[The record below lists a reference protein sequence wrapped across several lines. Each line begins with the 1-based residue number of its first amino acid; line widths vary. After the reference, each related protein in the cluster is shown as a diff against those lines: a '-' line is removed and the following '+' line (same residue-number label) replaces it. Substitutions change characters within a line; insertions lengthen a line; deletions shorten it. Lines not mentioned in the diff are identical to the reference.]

1 VEERAAQA
9 GEEPPL
15 LLLKGVHRHYQMGE
29 QTVAALAGI
38 DLAIRAGQFVA
49 IVGQSGSGKSTLLN
63 LLGCLDRPS
72 AGQYHVAGH
81 DTGAMTHDGLAA
93 VRRHTFGFVF
103 QGYNLLARLSARANV
118 ALPAIYAGMAAGSR
132 NARAALLLERLGLG
146 DRLDHRPT
154 QLSGGQQQRVGIA
167 RALINGGR
175 VILADEPTGA
185 LDSRTSREILALFRT
200 LCEEGHTVVIVT
212 HDSTVAAAA
221 DRVIE
226 IADGR
231 IVADHTLRAP
241 ATPPKRPA
249 PQRGGAPSRIRQGY
263 DAVGNA
269 AHTIVLHRL
278 RNLLTVL
285 GIVVGIASVVLAVA
299 VGEGSQREVMSNL
312 AGLGSNVIALY
323 PSRGQDGL
331 TLRQTE
337 TLTPVD
343 VERLA
348 ALPFV
353 NGATPAEQQHLLL
366 RSGGRSTQVTL
377 YGVAPSFF
385 RILPLPVLAGHT
397 FGDEALEQGRM
408 EVLIDTRTREALFA
422 RHEEPL
428 GAVILAGDV
437 PLKIVG
443 IVQPAISSRYGL
455 QPFAALPYTTF
466 LKRVAGKRSLQSV
479 LLQISESVD
488 HAVGIAAVRKL
499 LDTWHG
505 RRDFEIFDSEE
516 IRAAFLRTRRV
527 FGLLIFAVAGTALA
541 VASVGVMNMMLVA
554 VAERTREIGLLMA
567 LGARR
572 SDVMMQFL
580 VEAVV
585 ICGAGGVFGIGAA
598 FVVGYAVRALGAP
611 VAMAFG
617 WDTVAAAVVSASL
630 AGITAGVLPACRA
643 ARIDPVDALA
653 R

>member
-1 VEERAAQA
+1 
-9 GEEPPL
+9 
-15 LLLKGVHRHYQMGE
+15 
-29 QTVAALAGI
+29 
-38 DLAIRAGQFVA
+38 
-49 IVGQSGSGKSTLLN
+49 
-63 LLGCLDRPS
+63 
-72 AGQYHVAGH
+72 
-81 DTGAMTHDGLAA
+81 
-93 VRRHTFGFVF
+93 
-103 QGYNLLARLSARANV
+103 
-118 ALPAIYAGMAAGSR
+118 
-132 NARAALLLERLGLG
+132 
-146 DRLDHRPT
+146 
-154 QLSGGQQQRVGIA
+154 
-167 RALINGGR
+167 
-175 VILADEPTGA
+175 
-185 LDSRTSREILALFRT
+185 
-200 LCEEGHTVVIVT
+200 
-212 HDSTVAAAA
+212 
-221 DRVIE
+221 
-226 IADGR
+226 
-231 IVADHTLRAP
+231 
-241 ATPPKRPA
+241 
-249 PQRGGAPSRIRQGY
+249 
-263 DAVGNA
+263 
-269 AHTIVLHRL
+269 
-278 RNLLTVL
+278 
-285 GIVVGIASVVLAVA
+285 
-299 VGEGSQREVMSNL
+299 
-312 AGLGSNVIALY
+312 
-323 PSRGQDGL
+323 
-331 TLRQTE
+331 
-337 TLTPVD
+337 
-343 VERLA
+343 
-348 ALPFV
+348 
-353 NGATPAEQQHLLL
+353 
-366 RSGGRSTQVTL
+366 
-377 YGVAPSFF
+377 
-385 RILPLPVLAGHT
+385 
-397 FGDEALEQGRM
+397 M